1 MARMGLQTWL
11 SIMRNCSWVRMA
23 FPNALSEGFDQNRDC
38 RSDRDA
44 RYNCIAWAL
53 GKTHQ
58 FWWPR
63 NVWGYHWPRGL
74 PREPLDQETVRNFIA
89 AFETEGYVR
98 CWSRRF
104 SRKYEKIALYVS
116 PGGRPKHAARLVRA
130 GTWTSKLGNGE
141 DIEHKTLRCL
151 EGDTYGKAKFF
162 FKRRLPEWQGNR
174 LLTRLRSFLSI
185 FSQKARGKF
194 SLIPKAN
201 LTAS

>member
-1 MARMGLQTWL
+1 MGLQTWL
-11 SIMRNCSWVRMA
+11 SIMRNCSWVPTA
-23 FPNALSEGFDQNRDC
+23 FPNAHSEGFDQNRDC
-38 RSDRDA
+38 RSDRDR

-74 PREPLDQETVRNFIA
+74 PREPLNQETVRNFIA

-104 SRKYEKIALYVS
+104 SRKYEKIALYVN
-116 PGGRPKHAARLVRA
+116 PEGRPKHAARLFRA

-162 FKRRLPEWQGNR
+162 FKRRLLECERNGP
-174 LLTRLRSFLSI
+174 LTRFRSFLSRI
-185 FSQKARGKF
+185 FAKRQRGF
-194 SLIPKAN
+194 SPIPKESPTAN
-201 LTAS
+201 